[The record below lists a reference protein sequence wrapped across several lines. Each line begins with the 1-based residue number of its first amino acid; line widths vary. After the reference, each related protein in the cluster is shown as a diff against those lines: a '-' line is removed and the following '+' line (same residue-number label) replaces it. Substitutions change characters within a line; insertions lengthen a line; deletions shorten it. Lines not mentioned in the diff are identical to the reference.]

1 MTLDT
6 RLMPNLTGAG
16 NRRPPASMAAVE
28 CCCSSSHLLENGAGF
43 VVACR
48 ELAKMLVQVLADL
61 IFSSSDEAQA
71 DAIADQTGRG
81 ANPERQ
87 PVEKRIEHA
96 GVAAQLA
103 DALFTP
109 GQMVDF
115 LIRRL
120 FHRPTYLREAS
131 RQGLALVQRL
141 SADFAGVVDAH
152 QAGNVAGLALAEFG
166 LVLQDRRRRACWL
179 ATERQQRAQGRIS
192 LHQQAVSW
200 GVVALAGHMSS
211 GTGWSHGQ
219 WMRLQFGRLAVSLA
233 ANASAADRVRAC
245 EYG

>member
-1 MTLDT
+1 MSRLGHDLGDQAHAEVGLGWKPLADGLDGGGGV
-6 RLMPNLTGAG
+6 LLLVLA
-16 NRRPPASMAAVE
+16 
-28 CCCSSSHLLENGAGF
+28 HLLENGAGF

-48 ELAKMLVQVLADL
+48 ELARMLVQVLADL

-81 ANPERQ
+81 ADPERQ

-96 GVAAQLA
+96 GAAAQLA

-131 RQGLALVQRL
+131 RQGLALVR
-141 SADFAGVVDAH
+141 SEEH
-152 QAGNVAGLALAEFG
+152 TSE
-166 LVLQDRRRRACWL
+166 LQSL
-179 ATERQQRAQGRIS
+179 MRIS
-192 LHQQAVSW
+192 YAVFC
-200 GVVALAGHMSS
+200 LK
-211 GTGWSHGQ
+211 
-219 WMRLQFGRLAVSLA
+219 
-233 ANASAADRVRAC
+233 
-245 EYG
+245 